1 VSTPRHVDDHASFTR
16 AEALAERYLFSNR
29 KAVLVF
35 FLIVSVILAFFAAKL
50 RPDASFE
57 KMIPTHH
64 PYIVNYLKYEGDLR
78 RFGNVIRVV
87 VEAKNGD
94 IYDREYL
101 ETLRK
106 ITDEAFY
113 IPGVDRGN
121 MRSLWTPNTLWREV
135 TEAGMTNGRVIPD
148 GFDGSKEKLD
158 AVRLNV
164 GRAGLAGSLVA
175 NDFKSSIVLLP
186 LTERD
191 PQTGAALNYAKFS
204 EQLEQQLRDKYQ
216 SERIGIHIVGF
227 AKIIGDLIE
236 GASSIAI
243 FFAITW
249 ILTALLLY
257 AYCRCWKSTLMT
269 MLCCTLAVLWQLGVV
284 SLLGY
289 GLDPYS
295 ILVPFLT
302 FAIGVSHAVQNINT
316 VATEMYEGRSALDAA
331 RKSFSVLF
339 IPGTIALVCDAV
351 GFATLLA
358 IDIGVIRELAISASV
373 GVAVIIFTKMFLLP
387 VLMSYVGVSD
397 GCLAYLRR
405 KSTNPHAFA
414 RAVSRVTEPGIAG
427 AVVAVS
433 AVLLG
438 LGFYLARDLKIGDLD
453 PGAPEL
459 RANSRY
465 NLDNA
470 YLTKNYS
477 TSTDVFVTMAVTK
490 EQECGIYPVTVLID
504 RFQATLENVPG
515 VESTRSIADEQK
527 RLIGAVNEANP
538 KWAALT
544 RDRYMTNS
552 AMGNAPKEYANIAC
566 NMDPVV
572 LFLTDH
578 KAETLTGVV
587 QAAEA
592 FAKEYD
598 GPHVKFLLAGGNA
611 GVDAATNIVI
621 KQAERTVL
629 LLVYGVVAL
638 LVLWE
643 FRSWRV
649 TLAIM
654 APLYVTSVLCEA
666 IMAKMGLGVK
676 VATLPV
682 IALGVG
688 IGVDYGIYVY
698 NKLRDYLAA
707 GQPLKEA
714 YFNTLRTTGTAVAFT
729 GLTLAV
735 GVFTWA
741 FSAIKFQADM
751 GLLLTFLFIWNM
763 IGAIVVL
770 PAILAVLRKGRAQ
783 AGQPR
788 EVGRVTG

>member
-1 VSTPRHVDDHASFTR
+1 MTR
-16 AEALAERYLFSNR
+16 ASNAGEERFSRAEGVMERFLFGHR
-29 KAVLVF
+29 KAVLLF
-35 FLIVSVILAFFAAKL
+35 FLVASAILASFAAKL

-64 PYIVNYLKYEGDLR
+64 PYIVNYFKYEGDLR

-87 VEAKNGD
+87 VAAKNGD
-94 IYDREYL
+94 IFSAEYL

-135 TEAGMTNGRVIPD
+135 TEAGMINGRVMPD
-148 GFDGSKEKLD
+148 GFDGSAAALD
-158 AVRLNV
+158 QVRLNV
-164 GRAGLAGSLVA
+164 SRAGLVGTLVA
-175 NDFKSSIVLLP
+175 NDFRSSIVLLP

-191 PQTGAALNYAKFS
+191 PDTGKALNYARFS
-204 EQLEQQLRDKYQ
+204 EQLEKQLREKYQ
-216 SERIGIHIVGF
+216 SEGIGIHIVGF

-236 GASSIAI
+236 GTSAIVI

-249 ILTALLLY
+249 VLTAVLLY
-257 AYCRCWKSTLMT
+257 AYCRCWKSTAMT
-269 MLCCTLAVLWQLGVV
+269 MLCCTLAVIWQLGVV
-284 SLLGY
+284 SLFGY

-316 VATEMYEGRSALDAA
+316 VATEIYNGRSPVEAA
-331 RKSFSVLF
+331 RASFSVLF

-358 IDIGVIRELAISASV
+358 IDIGVIRELAISASI

-387 VLMSYVGVSD
+387 VLMSYVGVSKT
-397 GCLAYLRR
+397 CLAYQER
-405 KSTNPHAFA
+405 KSRSPYALA
-414 RAVSRVTEPGIAG
+414 RAVSRVTQPGPAW

-433 AVLLG
+433 AVLLAAG
-438 LGFYLARDLKIGDLD
+438 LYIARDLKIGDLD
-453 PGAPEL
+453 PGASEL
-459 RANSRY
+459 RPNSRY

-477 TSTDVFVTMAVTK
+477 TSTDVFVTMVATRP
-490 EQECGIYPVTVLID
+490 QECGIYPTTVLID

-515 VESTRSIADEQK
+515 VESTRSVADDQK

-538 KWAALT
+538 KWAALN
-544 RDRYMTNS
+544 RDRYMTNQATAGAQRDLS
-552 AMGNAPKEYANIAC
+552 NLDCSMAP
-566 NMDPVV
+566 V
-572 LFLTDH
+572 LAFLTDH

-592 FAKEYD
+592 FAAEYN
-598 GPHVKFLLAGGNA
+598 GPGAQFLLAGGNA
-611 GVDAATNIVI
+611 GIDAATNIVI
-621 KQAERTVL
+621 KQAERMVL
-629 LLVYGVVAL
+629 FLVLGVVAL

-643 FRSWRV
+643 FRSWKV

-654 APLYVTSVLCEA
+654 VPLYITTVLCEA
-666 IMAKMGLGVK
+666 IMAKLGLGVK

-698 NKLRDYLAA
+698 NKLKDYLAA
-707 GQPLKEA
+707 GQPLGEA

-729 GLTLAV
+729 GLTLAM
-735 GVFTWA
+735 GVFTWV

-751 GLLLTFLFIWNM
+751 GLLLTFLFLWNM
-763 IGAIVVL
+763 IGAIVAL
-770 PAILAVLRKGRAQ
+770 PAILAVLGKGRTTA
-783 AGQPR
+783 A
-788 EVGRVTG
+788 